1 MLEDKRFVTGTVAQ
15 LVGKLSINGN
25 ILGQPELSVLTRV
38 LNGTVFKQVG
48 SIKKGERGRPAAI
61 WQADLETAT
70 FLYAD
75 DNAASLASD
84 DDATVAPKVAATA

>member
-1 MLEDKRFVTGTVAQ
+1 MLENKRFVTGTVAQ

-48 SIKKGERGRPAAI
+48 SIKKEGERGRPAAI
-61 WQADLETAT
+61 WTVDLETAT
-70 FLYAD
+70 FLDAGDNSAD
-75 DNAASLASD
+75 LQSD
-84 DDATVAPKVAATA
+84 APPVIAKVA